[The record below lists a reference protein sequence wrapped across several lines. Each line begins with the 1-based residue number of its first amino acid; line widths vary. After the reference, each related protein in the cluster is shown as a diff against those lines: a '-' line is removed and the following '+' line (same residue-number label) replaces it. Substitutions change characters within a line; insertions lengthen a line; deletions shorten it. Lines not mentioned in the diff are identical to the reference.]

1 MGFEPGI
8 WAAGTVQVKG
18 HSRCRLNT
26 HQGSD
31 PHCSVS
37 LSFFGLE
44 GPNPSCLHP
53 SPLLARVKSLL
64 QKPPPCKRQPG
75 RLSRYSPAAHL
86 VNDICPR
93 LKKGGKY
100 QARGCL
106 TSECFGNTTS
116 RRLGWP
122 LAAPDPSHWDI
133 WKRGLCSVQAGNLT
147 PFSISLLSG
156 VSGQAYLW
164 LRQMGCYP
172 CSGNLGRAS
181 KRSGISFLLL
191 SQTVLVDTSPNKSLL
206 PISPRS
212 VKDPLHSL
220 PCPILLPGS

>member
-1 MGFEPGI
+1 MQPEHPPG
-8 WAAGTVQVKG
+8 V
-18 HSRCRLNT
+18 R
-26 HQGSD
+26 
-31 PHCSVS
+31 PS
-37 LSFFGLE
+37 LQ
-44 GPNPSCLHP
+44 HK
-53 SPLLARVKSLL
+53 PLLLWLGGAHPFLSPPLSTACKSQELL
-64 QKPPPCKRQPG
+64 QKSPPCKRHPG
-75 RLSRYSPAAHL
+75 RLSRYRPAAHL
-86 VNDICPR
+86 VNDVCPR
-93 LKKGGKY
+93 LKKVGKY
-100 QARGCL
+100 RARGCL

-133 WKRGLCSVQAGNLT
+133 WNRGLCSVQAGNLT

-172 CSGNLGRAS
+172 CLGNLGRAS

-206 PISPRS
+206 SISPRS

-220 PCPILLPGS
+220 PCRILLPGS